1 MNTNKRKM
9 EKLYKKIQ
17 KEEKNYLK
25 KYGTYRNSLLTFL
38 YVETNARK
46 TKEMLHNLNIVAGWE
61 PKKFDKVYDTI
72 KKELEEL

>member
-1 MNTNKRKM
+1 MNINKRKM
-9 EKLYKKIQ
+9 EKLYKKMQ
-17 KEEKNYLK
+17 KEEKYYLK
-25 KYGTYRNSLLTFL
+25 KYGTFRSSLLTFL
-38 YVETNARK
+38 YVETHTRK